1 LDNPNRKRKFVLTF
15 ENTNIG
21 KQMNTQP
28 NSSSQRLNEQQMD
41 MLRLFKNPMRQQDYD
56 EIRNLAVKLLA
67 QNIDEEMDVLEKKN
81 GWNKDTYD
89 QWGNEHLR
97 TPPKK

>member
-1 LDNPNRKRKFVLTF
+1 
-15 ENTNIG
+15 
-21 KQMNTQP
+21 MNTQP
-28 NSSSQRLNEQQMD
+28 NSSSPRLNEQQID

-67 QNIDEEMDVLEKKN
+67 QNIDEEMDALEKQN

>member
-1 LDNPNRKRKFVLTF
+1 MQSNSLNP
-15 ENTNIG
+15 
-21 KQMNTQP
+21 
-28 NSSSQRLNEQQMD
+28 RLNEQQMD

-67 QNIDEEMDVLEKKN
+67 QNIDEEMDNLENQK
-81 GWNKDTYD
+81 GWNQDTYD

-97 TPPKK
+97 TPGKK